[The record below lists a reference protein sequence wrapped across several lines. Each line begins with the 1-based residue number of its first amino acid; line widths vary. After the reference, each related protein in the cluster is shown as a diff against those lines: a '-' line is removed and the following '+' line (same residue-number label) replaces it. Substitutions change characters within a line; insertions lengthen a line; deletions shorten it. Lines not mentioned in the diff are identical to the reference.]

1 LSGTVS
7 SLSKWKVGGQTDV
20 KRREFFVLLVV
31 DFVVDISLASVHC
44 DQERKHTMCYVTLI
58 SFTKIV

>member
-7 SLSKWKVGGQTDV
+7 SLSKWKVGGQTDI

-31 DFVVDISLASVHC
+31 DFVVDFSLAFVRF
-44 DQERKHTMCYVTLI
+44 DQERKHKVYVM
-58 SFTKIV
+58 